1 MPKLSETDTLV
12 KMVCDLR
19 MHRES
24 ARAIE
29 QELPAKFRKWRRK
42 VKMKQNDLAKYCG
55 VSPQYLADVEMGKR
69 AIPDRILAGMATA
82 IGELEET
89 T

>member
-1 MPKLSETDTLV
+1 MPKLSEAGALAA
-12 KMVCDLR
+12 MVCDLR
-19 MHRES
+19 MHREC
-24 ARAIE
+24 ARVIE
-29 QELPAKFRKWRRK
+29 QELPAKFRRWRRK

-82 IGELEET
+82 IGELEDV
-89 T
+89 